1 MRRQITKETIKVSDT
16 SKHIRVL
23 IDPKTVVTVKDMS
36 AFEFWLAKYPGARII
51 N

>member
-1 MRRQITKETIKVSDT
+1 MRKLITKETIKVPDT
-16 SKHIRVL
+16 SKHIKVL

-36 AFEFWLAKYPGARII
+36 GYEFWLSRYPGAKII